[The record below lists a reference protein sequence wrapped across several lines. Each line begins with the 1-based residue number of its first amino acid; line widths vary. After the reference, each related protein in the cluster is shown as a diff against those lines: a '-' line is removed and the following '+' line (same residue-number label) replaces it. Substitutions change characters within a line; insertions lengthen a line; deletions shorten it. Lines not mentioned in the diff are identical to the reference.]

1 MHTACLS
8 RARTYGVCT
17 AAGASAGDQYTGNW
31 VEDQKQGFGKYV
43 WVDGDVYEGDW
54 ERDMRNAEGVCTYS
68 NGDKYSGQWKDDM
81 RHGRGR
87 LVWNDGNT
95 YEGGWKNDNI
105 SPGSR
110 GITPK
115 TSQANS
121 QTNSRAPS
129 QSVSTAPSPRLEPLP
144 APNGPLHMRTHNMH
158 MHTPHSPMLNHVH
171 VVGLQSDDA
180 GSNAG
185 SHASMPLSIFS
196 DVNSAVEGWFSSIEH
211 LNPTKPASFAN
222 LQDTTLNQ
230 GTSAPKYMASAANSS
245 ASRPNPGTPN
255 PPLPLEYVHPC
266 LVDFF
271 RVCVCVC
278 VRVCE
283 CVCVGQGQSIS
294 HKLCVSVS
302 VCDVCVCCLSVC
314 LPVRPFV
321 SACMYVCACACAH
334 EQQPCICSRRHHK
347 TESHGNSRDVS
358 LCEKRPT
365 KIDLIYEKR
374 PTKIHASLLEESTR
388 QDIITRYFNGRAN
401 GRCAP
406 FLRHLHM
413 PESLTLRPTKIDLI
427 CEKSPTKIDLICE
440 KSPTKIDLI
449 CEKSQCAYPPRQW

>member
-8 RARTYGVCT
+8 HAHTYGVCT

-68 NGDKYSGQWKDDM
+68 NGDRYSGEWKDDL
-81 RHGRGR
+81 RHGWGR
-87 LVWNDGNT
+87 LVWSDGNT

-115 TSQANS
+115 MSRANS

-144 APNGPLHMRTHNMH
+144 APNGPLHLRAHNIH
-158 MHTPHSPMLNHVH
+158 VHTPHSPMLNHV
-171 VVGLQSDDA
+171 VGLQSEDA
-180 GSNAG
+180 RSNAG

-211 LNPTKPASFAN
+211 LHPTKPASFAN
-222 LQDTTLNQ
+222 LQDTAINQ

-245 ASRPNPGTPN
+245 ASRPNPGM
-255 PPLPLEYVHPC
+255 PPHSLPLEYVRPC

-278 VRVCE
+278 VRLCE

-302 VCDVCVCCLSVC
+302 VCDVCVCCLSGC

-321 SACMYVCACACAH
+321 SARMHVCMYVCARARAH

-347 TESHGNSRDVS
+347 TEPQSISRDAS

-365 KIDLIYEKR
+365 KLDLICEKRPTKIDFICEKR
-374 PTKIHASLLEESTR
+374 PTKIHASLLEETTR
-388 QDIITRYFNGRAN
+388 HDRITRYFKGREN

-406 FLRHLHM
+406 FLRHLH
-413 PESLTLRPTKIDLI
+413 
-427 CEKSPTKIDLICE
+427 
-440 KSPTKIDLI
+440 
-449 CEKSQCAYPPRQW
+449 